1 MVVSATGGAA
11 ATAAAP
17 SGQEAPA
24 PQQLMD
30 KVQELAA
37 QIDGLSDPTVRK
49 TAQDFMRSI
58 MELYGL
64 GLAKVVQVLSDSG
77 DAGAPMRQELIQ
89 DGVFASLLLIHDLY
103 PVPLDVRVEEGLDS
117 VRPYLA
123 SHGGA
128 VELVRIKDGVAYLR
142 LEGSCKGCPA
152 SQATLEL
159 AIKKA
164 LDESA
169 PDLVGLQVEG
179 VIDQETTTKSP
190 GKGPML
196 PVVNAQGK
204 AQSAAPKQESAWFE
218 VEGTMRVPAGAMISA
233 NLSGFKLL
241 VANVDGTMLAYK
253 DTCAGCS
260 AAISGGDLTEGV
272 LECPECSRKFFLPRA
287 GRSLDE
293 ERLHL
298 VPIPLLYDENVG
310 VRVALAV

>member
-1 MVVSATGGAA
+1 M
-11 ATAAAP
+11 
-17 SGQEAPA
+17 ER
-24 PQQLMD
+24 
-30 KVQELAA
+30 VQELAA
-37 QIDGLSDPTVRK
+37 KIDGLSDPTVRK

-77 DAGAPMRQELIQ
+77 DAGAPMRAELIN

-103 PVPLDVRVEEGLDS
+103 PVPLEERVEEGLDS
-117 VRPYLA
+117 VRPYLN

-142 LEGSCKGCPA
+142 LEGTCKGCPA

-164 LDESA
+164 LDEAA

-179 VIDQETTTKSP
+179 VVDNTPKP
-190 GKGPML
+190 GKGPVL
-196 PVVNAQGK
+196 PVVSGGK

-218 VEGTMRVPAGAMISA
+218 VEGTMRVPVGQVISA
-233 NLSGFKLL
+233 DLSGFKLL
-241 VANVDGTMLAYK
+241 VANVDGTVLAYK
-253 DTCAGCS
+253 DTCAGCGS
-260 AAISGGDLTEGV
+260 PISGGELAEGI
-272 LECPECSRKFFLPRA
+272 LSCPSCARKFFLPRA

-293 ERLHL
+293 DRLHL

>member
-1 MVVSATGGAA
+1 VVVSATGGAA
-11 ATAAAP
+11 ASAAAP
-17 SGQEAPA
+17 SGQMAPS
-24 PQQLMD
+24 PDQLMER
-30 KVQELAA
+30 VQELAA

-77 DAGAPMRQELIQ
+77 EAGAPMRAELIQ

-103 PVPLDVRVEEGLDS
+103 PVPLDERVEEGLDS

-179 VIDQETTTKSP
+179 VIEQEKAP
-190 GKGPML
+190 GKGPLL

-218 VEGTMRVPAGAMISA
+218 VEGTMRVPVGKVMGAD
-233 NLSGFKLL
+233 LSGFKLL

-253 DTCAGCS
+253 DTCAGCGS
-260 AAISGGDLTEGV
+260 PISGGELIEGI
-272 LECPECSRKFFLPRA
+272 LSCPSCARKFFLPRA

>member
-1 MVVSATGGAA
+1 MSATGGAA
-11 ATAAAP
+11 ASAVAP
-17 SGQEAPA
+17 SGQEAPS

-37 QIDGLSDPTVRK
+37 KIDGLSDPTVRK

-77 DAGAPMRQELIQ
+77 DAGAPMRAELIQ

-103 PVPLDVRVEEGLDS
+103 PVPLDERVEEGLDS

-164 LDESA
+164 LDEAA

-179 VIDQETTTKSP
+179 VIDDAPKP

-218 VEGTMRVPAGAMISA
+218 VEGTARVPAGKVMGAD
-233 NLSGFKLL
+233 LSGFKLL

-253 DTCAGCS
+253 DTCAGCGS
-260 AAISGGDLTEGV
+260 PISGGELVEGV
-272 LECPECSRKFFLPRA
+272 LACPTCSRKFFLPRA

-293 ERLHL
+293 DRLHL

>member
-1 MVVSATGGAA
+1 M
-11 ATAAAP
+11 
-17 SGQEAPA
+17 E
-24 PQQLMD
+24 

-37 QIDGLSDPTVRK
+37 QIDGLSDATVRK
-49 TAQDFMRSI
+49 TAQEFMRSI

-64 GLAKVVQVLSDSG
+64 GLQKVVQVLTDSG
-77 DAGAPMRQELIQ
+77 DVGAPMRQELIQ

-103 PVPLDVRVEEGLDS
+103 PIPLEERVEEGLDS

-128 VELVRIKDGVAYLR
+128 VELVRIQDGVAYLA

-164 LDESA
+164 LDEAA
-169 PDLVGLQVEG
+169 PDLAGLQVEG
-179 VIDQETTTKSP
+179 VIEEERPK

-196 PVVNAQGK
+196 PVVNADGK
-204 AQSAAPKQESAWFE
+204 TQAVTPRQESAWFE
-218 VEGTMRVPAGAMISA
+218 VEGTARVAAGHIVSA
-233 NLSGFKLL
+233 DLSGFKLL

-253 DTCAGCS
+253 DTCASCGEPVS
-260 AAISGGDLTEGV
+260 AGELSEGV
-272 LECPECSRKFFLPRA
+272 LSCPSCERRYFLPRA

-293 ERLHL
+293 DRLHL

>member
-1 MVVSATGGAA
+1 M
-11 ATAAAP
+11 
-17 SGQEAPA
+17 ER
-24 PQQLMD
+24 
-30 KVQELAA
+30 VQELAA
-37 QIDGLSDPTVRK
+37 KIDGLSDPTVRK

-77 DAGAPMRQELIQ
+77 DAGAPMRAELIN

-103 PVPLDVRVEEGLDS
+103 PVPLEQRVEEGLDS
-117 VRPYLA
+117 VRPYLN

-128 VELVRIKDGVAYLR
+128 VELIRIKDGVAYLR

-179 VIDQETTTKSP
+179 VVEQNAPKV

-196 PVVNAQGK
+196 PVVNAAGK
-204 AQSAAPKQESAWFE
+204 SQSAAPKQESAWFE
-218 VEGTMRVPAGAMISA
+218 VEGTTRIPVGRVLGKDLA
-233 NLSGFKLL
+233 GFKLL

-253 DTCAGCS
+253 DTCAGCGS
-260 AAISGGDLTEGV
+260 PISDGELVEGV
-272 LECPECSRKFFLPRA
+272 LECPSCSRKYFLPRA

-293 ERLHL
+293 DRLHL

>member
-1 MVVSATGGAA
+1 MVMTSATGGAA
-11 ATAAAP
+11 ASAAAP
-17 SGQEAPA
+17 SGQQGPN
-24 PQQLMD
+24 PQQLMER
-30 KVQELAA
+30 VQELAA
-37 QIDGLSDPTVRK
+37 KIDGLSDPTVRK

-64 GLAKVVQVLSDSG
+64 GLAKVVQVLSESG
-77 DAGAPMRQELIQ
+77 DAGAPMRAELIN

-103 PVPLDVRVEEGLDS
+103 PVPLEDRVEEGLDS
-117 VRPYLA
+117 VRPYLN

-142 LEGSCKGCPA
+142 LEGTCKGCPA

-164 LDESA
+164 LDEAA

-179 VIDQETTTKSP
+179 VVDTAPKP

-196 PVVNAQGK
+196 PVVSGGK

-218 VEGTMRVPAGAMISA
+218 VEGTMRVPVGKVISA
-233 NLSGFKLL
+233 DLSGFKLL
-241 VANVDGTMLAYK
+241 VANVDGTVLAYK
-253 DTCAGCS
+253 DTCAGCGS
-260 AAISGGDLTEGV
+260 PISGGELNDGV
-272 LECPECSRKFFLPRA
+272 LACPNCSRKFFLPRA

>member
-1 MVVSATGGAA
+1 MAIGATGGAA
-11 ATAAAP
+11 ASAAAP
-17 SGQEAPA
+17 SGQQGPT
-24 PQQLMD
+24 PDQLMER
-30 KVQELAA
+30 VQELAA
-37 QIDGLSDPTVRK
+37 QIDGLSDATVRK
-49 TAQDFMRSI
+49 TAQEFMRSI

-64 GLAKVVQVLSDSG
+64 GLQKVVQVLSDSG

-103 PVPLDVRVEEGLDS
+103 PVPLEERVEEGLDS

-164 LDESA
+164 LDEAA
-169 PDLVGLQVEG
+169 PDLGGLQVEG
-179 VIDQETTTKSP
+179 VIEPENAKGP

-196 PVVNAQGK
+196 PVVNAGQ

-218 VEGTMRVPAGAMISA
+218 VEGTARVPVGQVLSA
-233 NLSGFKLL
+233 DLSGFKLL

-253 DTCAGCS
+253 DTCAGCHKP
-260 AAISGGDLTEGV
+260 ISGGSLSEGV
-272 LECPECSRKFFLPRA
+272 LECPECSRKYFLPRA

-293 ERLHL
+293 DRLHL

-310 VRVALAV
+310 VKVALAV